1 MDLGEVKLGFSADK
15 HIALLYFSFYE
26 LYIGLGRGTFHCGT
40 FDGEKKRGGNESV
53 MAVSILFHKA
63 QVLFCSYKMSNS
75 LLACF
80 QTRV

>member
-40 FDGEKKRGGNESV
+40 FDEEKEEKKRRNESV
-53 MAVSILFHKA
+53 MGCFH
-63 QVLFCSYKMSNS
+63 FIS
-75 LLACF
+75 
-80 QTRV
+80 

>member
-40 FDGEKKRGGNESV
+40 FDEEKEEKKKE
-53 MAVSILFHKA
+53 K
-63 QVLFCSYKMSNS
+63 
-75 LLACF
+75 
-80 QTRV
+80 